1 MAITNP
7 DEMPDAGPPDEDRSS
22 GPARDGALVMLASL
36 IDSPCAKCHGTK
48 WEVIEGKGARPCS
61 CQSEARKTILLN
73 QAGIPARF
81 HRATFNTYKPD
92 MRFVKQIRALNAAQ
106 TLARDYPVVEQGI
119 LFFGRV
125 GVGKTHLAVSIL
137 RALIEKGIAC
147 RFYDYRDLL
156 KSLQSS
162 YNPKTLITEMEILA
176 PLFEC
181 EVIVLDELG
190 VIRPTEWVQETI
202 GIIINTRYNDGKITI
217 LTTNY
222 PDEPQTP
229 ADETLADRISLRV
242 RSRLYEMCRT
252 VEIDGEDYRKRTFA
266 S

>member
-7 DEMPDAGPPDEDRSS
+7 DEMPDAGPPDADRSP
-22 GPARDGALVMLASL
+22 GPTRDGALVTTASL
-36 IDSPCAKCHGTK
+36 IDSPCAKCGGTK
-48 WEVIEGKGARPCS
+48 WEIVPGRGARPCG
-61 CQSEARKTILLN
+61 CQSEQRQAKLLE
-73 QAGIPARF
+73 QACIPTRF

-119 LFFGRV
+119 LLTG
-125 GVGKTHLAVSIL
+125 GIGLGKTHLAISIL

-147 RFYDYRDLL
+147 RFYDYRELI
-156 KSLQSS
+156 KNIQQS
-162 YNPKTLITEMEILA
+162 YNPKTLLTEMEILA

-202 GIIINTRYNDGKITI
+202 GLIVNTRYNDGKITI

-222 PDEPQTP
+222 PDEPKTP
-229 ADETLADRISLRV
+229 ADETLADRTGARV

>member
-1 MAITNP
+1 MHEAAQP
-7 DEMPDAGPPDEDRSS
+7 DDGRSTRSPQDR
-22 GPARDGALVMLASL
+22 ALVTPASL
-36 IDSPCAKCHGTK
+36 NESPCSRCGGTK
-48 WEVIEGKGARPCS
+48 WEIVPNRGARPCG
-61 CQSEARKTILLN
+61 CQSEQRKAKLLE
-73 QAGIPARF
+73 QACIPTRF
-81 HRATFNTYKPD
+81 HRSTFNTYKPD
-92 MRFVKQIRALNAAQ
+92 MRFIKQIRALNAAQ
-106 TLARDYPVVEQGI
+106 ALARDYPVVEQGI
-119 LFFGRV
+119 LFQGCI
-125 GVGKTHLAVSIL
+125 GVGKTHLAISIL
-137 RALIEKGIAC
+137 RALIDKGIAC

-156 KSLQSS
+156 KSLMQS

-190 VIRPTEWVQETI
+190 VIRPSEWVQETI

-222 PDEPQTP
+222 PDAPQTP
-229 ADETLADRISLRV
+229 ADETLSDRVGARV